1 MSLGKEIEIRDE
13 LVRIFNEVQGD
24 KVYDFILD
32 VVLKALESTYGV
44 FCYLNYDG
52 EIVCLSIEK
61 NSWTEHQLPEKAMI
75 LTQDDW
81 LDIWGRSVLEKD
93 TFVSHDPFNI
103 PGSKILIQNLLDVP
117 ISHRKTVLGHILI
130 ANKSSNFT
138 DKDKSLLET
147 ITNYISPL
155 LKLRLKHKN
164 TQKKLKE
171 SKRALKKYKE
181 KFDEVDKQI
190 LYHLYLDGKKSPLH
204 MESDVL
210 KANKKKMSH
219 VGIKNRI
226 AKLLDSK
233 ALNIQGNI
241 NFNKIGVKAAFIK
254 FEFENFDFINEFIEK
269 YAHCPRVFM
278 MSKITGQFHIIIC
291 VMGMSLA
298 GISNFVNQ
306 RILEDK
312 KQIKFSSMV
321 FASEMIKPQFFPLKI
336 VGDFY
341 ENIYLDKTCKAFSN
355 KLCSGCNVL
364 KFNRN

>member
-13 LVRIFNEVQGD
+13 LIRIFNEVQGD

-32 VVLKALESTYGV
+32 VVLKVLESTYGV
-44 FCYLNYDG
+44 FCYLNYDRK
-52 EIVCLSIEK
+52 IVCLSIEK
-61 NSWTEHQLPEKAMI
+61 NSWTEHQLPEKAML

-93 TFVSHDPFNI
+93 TFVSHDPFNM
-103 PGSKILIQNLLDVP
+103 PGSKIIIQNLLDVP

-138 DKDKSLLET
+138 DKDTSLLET
-147 ITNYISPL
+147 ITNYIFPL
-155 LKLRLKHKN
+155 LKLRLKQES
-164 TQKKLKE
+164 TQKKLIE
-171 SKRALKKYKE
+171 SKRALKKYRE

-190 LYHLYLDGKKSPLH
+190 MYQLYLDGKKSPLH
-204 MESDVL
+204 MENDVF

-233 ALNIQGNI
+233 TLNIQGNV
-241 NFNKIGVKAAFIK
+241 NFKKIGVKAAFIK
-254 FEFENFDFINEFIEK
+254 FEFENFDFIDDFIEK
-269 YAHCPRVFM
+269 YTHCPRVFM
-278 MSKITGQFHIIIC
+278 ISKITGQFHIIIC

-298 GISNFVNQ
+298 EINDFVNQ

-312 KQIKFSSMV
+312 KQIKSSSTV
-321 FASEMIKPQFFPLKI
+321 FASELIKPQFFPLKI

-341 ENIYLDKTCKAFSN
+341 ENIYLNKTCKAFSKN
-355 KLCSGCNVL
+355 LCNGCNIL
-364 KFNRN
+364 KFDGT